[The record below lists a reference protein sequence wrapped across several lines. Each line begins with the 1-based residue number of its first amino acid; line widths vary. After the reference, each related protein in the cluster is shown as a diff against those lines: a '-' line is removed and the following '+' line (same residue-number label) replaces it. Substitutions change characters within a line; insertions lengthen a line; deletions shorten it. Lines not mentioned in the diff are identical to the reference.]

1 MSEKKF
7 YNGLTKNVPVAIG
20 IDQSLT
26 GFAVSV
32 VEILTPSAHETWVY
46 SSPYKGVQRLDDI
59 SVWLS
64 SKLTFLK
71 QNSNDI
77 FDIAMEGTVVNSN
90 SASVLGELAGVVK
103 LNLFNTFKDSPNER
117 LKTPLQVPPMTLKKF
132 VCGKGTATKD
142 LMLLNVYKKY
152 GVEFSDNNA
161 TDAYGLARIAAEV
174 AIDADER
181 ATLKK
186 LTDLKFRDFIA
197 E

>member
-1 MSEKKF
+1 MSEKVF
-7 YNGLTKNVPVAIG
+7 YNGLTKGTPVAIG

-32 VEILTPSAHETWVY
+32 IELLNPSSHETWVY
-46 SSPYKGVQRLDDI
+46 SSPYKGVQRLADI
-59 SVWLS
+59 SGWLT
-64 SKLTFLK
+64 SKLHILK
-71 QNSNDI
+71 DASNDI
-77 FDIAMEGTVVNSN
+77 FDIAMEGTVLHSN

-103 LNLFNTFKDSPNER
+103 LTLFNEFKDSPNPA
-117 LKTPLQVPPMTLKKF
+117 LKAPLQVPPMTLKKF

-142 LMLLNVYKKY
+142 LMLLHVYKKY

-174 AIDADER
+174 AIDADEK

-197 E
+197 D

>member
-1 MSEKKF
+1 MPEKTFSNNLSKK
-7 YNGLTKNVPVAIG
+7 TPVAVG

-26 GFAVSV
+26 GFAFSV
-32 VEILTPSAHETWVY
+32 VEFTNPTAHETWVY
-46 SSPYKGVQRLDDI
+46 SSPFKGVQRLADI
-59 SVWLS
+59 SLWLT
-64 SKLTFLK
+64 SKFDLLK
-71 QNSNDI
+71 ENGNDI

-90 SASVLGELAGVVK
+90 SASVLGELAGIVK
-103 LNLFNTFKDSPNER
+103 LNIFNRFNLDANEK
-117 LKTPLQVPPMTLKKF
+117 LKTPLQIPPMTLKKF

-161 TDAYGLARIAAEV
+161 TDAYGLARIASEN
-174 AIDADER
+174 AIDADEK

-186 LTDLKFRDFIA
+186 LTDLKFRDFVA